1 MGTTPLNAIRRK
13 CLDCCCGSSSEVKLC
28 TLINAPSGRIGSGG
42 IRTGSGS
49 QHPHS
54 LKPLKMAV
62 CRLSPWTKWAFRE
75 NNAEGNINTPPH
87 KIFLIGVAE
96 ERIFEYELPAE
107 NLQHRQQFH

>member
-1 MGTTPLNAIRRK
+1 MGTPPLMAIREK
-13 CLDCCCGSSSEVKLC
+13 CLDCCCGSSNEVKLC
-28 TLINAPSGRIGSGG
+28 TVAHCTRFGSGG

-75 NNAEGNINTPPH
+75 NNAAGNINTPPH
-87 KIFLIGVAE
+87 KIILIGVAE
-96 ERIFEYELPAE
+96 ERIF
-107 NLQHRQQFH
+107 